1 MTKTAALVVA
11 VILIALGAALGQT
24 RADLILETD
33 QTKIKQGASVYAREG
48 CAKCHFLAGKGG
60 NSSHPLDGVGTKL
73 SVEQIRVVLLTPEAR
88 GGNQK
93 PAKGMP
99 AYAKLSQTDLNA
111 LVAYVSSLKIL
122 GMPR

>member
-1 MTKTAALVVA
+1 MTQTAALVVA
-11 VILIALGAALGQT
+11 VILIAVGAALGQT
-24 RADLILETD
+24 RADLQTD

-60 NSSHPLDGVGTKL
+60 NSSHSLDGVGTKL

-88 GGNQK
+88 GGHQK

-99 AYAKLSQTDLNA
+99 AYGKLSQTDFNA
-111 LVAYVSSLKIL
+111 LVAYVSSLKTL